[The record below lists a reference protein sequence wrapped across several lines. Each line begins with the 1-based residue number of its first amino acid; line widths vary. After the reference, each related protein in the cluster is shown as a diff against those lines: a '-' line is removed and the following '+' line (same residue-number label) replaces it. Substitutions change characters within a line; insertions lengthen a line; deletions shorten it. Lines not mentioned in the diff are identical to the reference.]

1 MIGEVVWSA
10 NLYWLAG
17 RTKKKFRTGDDAV
30 RGASESLGN
39 IDIVAWRY
47 HVSKLLLLQVSTGT
61 RGRRI
66 IAFHTRF
73 A

>member
-17 RTKKKFRTGDDAV
+17 RTKKKFWTGDDAV

-47 HVSKLLLLQVSTGT
+47 HMSKLLLQVSTGT

-66 IAFHTRF
+66 NAFHTRF